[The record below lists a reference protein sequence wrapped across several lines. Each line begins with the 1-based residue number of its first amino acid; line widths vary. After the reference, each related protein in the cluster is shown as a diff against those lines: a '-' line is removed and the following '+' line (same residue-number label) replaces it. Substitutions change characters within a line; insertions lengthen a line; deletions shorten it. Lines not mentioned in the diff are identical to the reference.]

1 MIFPFYRMI
10 FPLQAKA
17 RVLAGWEDGWMDDGP
32 IINKR
37 YHIFLKPD
45 HSQSRAE
52 KAIQR
57 LDELHVP
64 KLIVLVVIV
73 CNDCFNEVVC

>member
-1 MIFPFYRMI
+1 MILPLGRMTFPR
-10 FPLQAKA
+10 QAKA
-17 RVLAGWEDGWMDDGP
+17 RVLGGMYSMDRS
-32 IINKR
+32 IT
-37 YHIFLKPD
+37 
-45 HSQSRAE
+45 QSRAE